1 MDTIKFQNKEYRIRE
16 IELPGLGIVLISTTN
31 LSDALMNNGSDYV
44 SDVAQNIDE
53 EIYFF
58 VEENEIEMDE
68 VDLANLICQQAV

>member
-31 LSDALMNNGSDYV
+31 LSDALMNNRSDYV